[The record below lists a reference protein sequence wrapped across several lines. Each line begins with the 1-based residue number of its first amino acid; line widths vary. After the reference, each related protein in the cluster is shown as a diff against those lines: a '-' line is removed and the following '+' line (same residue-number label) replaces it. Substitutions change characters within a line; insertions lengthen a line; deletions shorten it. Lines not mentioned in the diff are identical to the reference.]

1 MEEDIKESIK
11 RLFNALK
18 NNKIKTLHL
27 TQPAGSEKKKRVNIL
42 TQDYLWGKA
51 SIKYIAKSTLEKQN
65 LF

>member
-27 TQPAGSEKKKRVNIL
+27 TQPYGFEKKTSKHTYSRLSI
-42 TQDYLWGKA
+42 GK
-51 SIKYIAKSTLEKQN
+51 SIH
-65 LF
+65 

>member
-27 TQPAGSEKKKRVNIL
+27 TQPYGFEKKKTSKHTYSRLSVEKHPLNI
-42 TQDYLWGKA
+42 
-51 SIKYIAKSTLEKQN
+51 
-65 LF
+65 